1 MLMINHY
8 LPFFIM
14 SCDYSITKGSKIS
27 SANHRLLLFTRFF
40 HRNVRLV
47 ESHIKV
53 KIFMQNFSFGMF
65 LIKCYWFLPCPFF
78 FFLLG
83 CFSSVGYILNNHLL
97 LILLYNLL
105 PSPSPSPSLP
115 LPSTLL
121 PPPSS
126 LLPPPSPS
134 AQTSEQAPHRWPE
147 PESAD
152 AEGGYEAEGD
162 RHEQEHEAEPVD
174 LPQLPLEVRGYGVGH
189 GGYVDPQRSV
199 GDVQQRDG
207 EEHGPAAWVGH
218 VLGSLLLPRATALSR
233 TFRGLA
239 GDDHGSDGGC
249 GYFVRHFG
257 CFWSCFILVLWV
269 L

>member
-65 LIKCYWFLPCPFF
+65 LIKCYWFLPCLFF

-105 PSPSPSPSLP
+105 PSPPFSLP
-115 LPSTLL
+115 L

-126 LLPPPSPS
+126 I
-134 AQTSEQAPHRWPE
+134 
-147 PESAD
+147 
-152 AEGGYEAEGD
+152 
-162 RHEQEHEAEPVD
+162 
-174 LPQLPLEVRGYGVGH
+174 LPLPSSSLCPSTSLIFPPMSLPLLFLSPTPLPFFFLLFLH
-189 GGYVDPQRSV
+189 GLLQIGR
-199 GDVQQRDG
+199 
-207 EEHGPAAWVGH
+207 AH
-218 VLGSLLLPRATALSR
+218 V
-233 TFRGLA
+233 
-239 GDDHGSDGGC
+239 
-249 GYFVRHFG
+249 
-257 CFWSCFILVLWV
+257 
-269 L
+269 